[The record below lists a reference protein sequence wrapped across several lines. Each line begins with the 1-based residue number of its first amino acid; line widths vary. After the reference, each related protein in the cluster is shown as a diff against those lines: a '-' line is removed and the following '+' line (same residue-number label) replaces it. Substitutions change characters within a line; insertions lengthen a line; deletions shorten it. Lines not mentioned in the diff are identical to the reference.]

1 MLRAFYYGYLF
12 FSSRLFRIYA
22 PPSKPT
28 GIPISGV
35 TMLLK
40 INMITV
46 KLSTLNQLIVKFLN
60 PHMIV

>member
-1 MLRAFYYGYLF
+1 MLRAFVLWLF
-12 FSSRLFRIYA
+12 IFSSRLFRYI

>member
-1 MLRAFYYGYLF
+1 MLRAFVIWLF
-12 FSSRLFRIYA
+12 IFSSRLFRIYA